1 LASSRRSTSSGW
13 DVTPSSP
20 ARHRDGACP
29 AGAARATTS
38 INETVPDDLQQDTTA
53 LLQRLIRFNTVNP
66 PGAER
71 PAQES
76 MAADLR
82 DAGFEVDLLGAEPE
96 RPNLVARLRGQAD
109 GPTLCLL
116 SHVDTVLATAGDWT
130 HDPWSG
136 DLADG
141 CVWGR
146 GALDMKSQTAAE
158 VSAALSLARAGWRP
172 ARGDLLVIVLVD
184 EEVGGTLGAM
194 WICDTHPDKVRCDYL
209 LNEGAGAVFVYDGVR
224 FYGVCIAE
232 KGVFRFRLTTEGIAG
247 HASIPKIGD
256 NALLKMAPLLAAMAD
271 RQPSFDLTDGPRA
284 LLEGLGVE
292 PDGDPAAALERL
304 RARDAD
310 LALLVEPLLGVT
322 LAPTRISASEKIN
335 VIPASA
341 ELRVDCRIPPGL
353 GEEEAL
359 VRIREVLGEDGYR
372 LEFTERVPGNQ
383 SPVDSP
389 LMDAIERWI
398 GEHDPG
404 ARVVPTNLP
413 GFTDS
418 RTFRNAFPDCVA
430 YGFFPQRHMS
440 LYEAA
445 PLIHAADE
453 RIDVRDLGFAATFFR
468 DVCKDLL
475 GG

>member
-1 LASSRRSTSSGW
+1 
-13 DVTPSSP
+13 
-20 ARHRDGACP
+20 
-29 AGAARATTS
+29 
-38 INETVPDDLQQDTTA
+38 VPDDDLQQETAA

-66 PGAER
+66 PGNER
-71 PAQES
+71 AAQES
-76 MAADLR
+76 LAADLR

-96 RPNLVARLRGQAD
+96 RPNLVARLRGAAD

-116 SHVDTVLATAGDWT
+116 SHVDTVLATAQDWT

-158 VSAALSLARAGWRP
+158 VTAALSLARAGWRP
-172 ARGDLLVIVLVD
+172 ARGDLLVVVVVD
-184 EEVGGTLGAM
+184 EEVGGELGAIWM
-194 WICDTHPDKVRCDYL
+194 CDTHPDKVRCDYV
-209 LNEGAGAVFVYDGVR
+209 LNEGAGAVIPYDGSR
-224 FYGVCIAE
+224 YYGVCVAE
-232 KGVFRFRLTTEGIAG
+232 KGVFRFRLVTDGVAG

-256 NALLKMAPLLAAMAD
+256 NALLKMAPLLARMGD
-271 RQPSFDLTDGPRA
+271 RQPGFDLTDGPRA
-284 LLEGLGVE
+284 LLESLGLE
-292 PDGDPAAALERL
+292 PNGDPAAALERL
-304 RARDAD
+304 RARDAH
-310 LALLVEPLLGVT
+310 LALLVEPMLGVT

-353 GEEEAL
+353 GEEHAL
-359 VRIREVLGEDGYR
+359 TRIREVIGEEGYR
-372 LEFTERVPGNQ
+372 LEFTERVTGNQ
-383 SPVDSP
+383 SPVSSP
-389 LMDAIERWI
+389 LMNAIERWV

-404 ARVVPTNLP
+404 ARVVPTILP

-418 RTFRNAFPDCVA
+418 RTFRDAFPDCIA
-430 YGFFPQRHMS
+430 YGFFPQRHMN
-440 LYEAA
+440 LYETA
-445 PLIHAADE
+445 PLIHSADE